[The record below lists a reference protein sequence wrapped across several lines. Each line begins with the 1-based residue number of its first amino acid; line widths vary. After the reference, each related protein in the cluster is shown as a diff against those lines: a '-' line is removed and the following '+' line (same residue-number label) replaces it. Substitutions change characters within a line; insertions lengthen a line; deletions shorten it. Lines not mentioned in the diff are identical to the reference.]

1 MYDSSTAAVG
11 RDVCGVAAVFK
22 DPGGE
27 MPTRTLKAPS
37 SRAPSSRAAAVSPST
52 AGPLE
57 KQINHEVSAKIRTRL
72 RLRDRDPIP
81 KAIQSLVDVAAR
93 NVAENAVE
101 IAVIREVDQVTRHLA
116 RDSSRAHS
124 EVVPTSLDFVFLQ
137 DAERLAT
144 KSKAL
149 QGAGFSREEAMR
161 LLVAEISAGAGIF
174 TSA

>member
-1 MYDSSTAAVG
+1 
-11 RDVCGVAAVFK
+11 
-22 DPGGE
+22 
-27 MPTRTLKAPS
+27 MPTRTRKARS
-37 SRAPSSRAAAVSPST
+37 SRPAAVNPPA

-72 RLRDRDPIP
+72 RLNDRDPIP
-81 KAIQSLVDVAAR
+81 EAIQSLVDAAAR

-101 IAVIREVDQVTRHLA
+101 IAVIREVDQVTRHLT
-116 RDSSRAHS
+116 RSLSWSDS
-124 EVVPTSLDFVFLQ
+124 EVVPTSPDFVFIQ
-137 DAERLAT
+137 DAERLAA

-161 LLVAEISAGAGIF
+161 LLVAEISAGADIF